1 MIDCVQYLLNKYR
14 SYEVYNYKIVVF
26 FIIHDITR
34 PFTTSVPVK
43 FQFKFEHNTIFN
55 DSLIA
60 AKAIVWGRAGE
71 AWL

>member
-34 PFTTSVPVK
+34 PFTTLVPVK
-43 FQFKFEHNTIFN
+43 FQFKFEHNTTTFN

-60 AKAIVWGRAGE
+60 AKATVLWGLGYNI
-71 AWL
+71 